1 MAAPNPINTTSG
13 NAKGDVFQQTTCS
26 SADTWTTLIPSVTL
40 PTDAP
45 RNINT
50 ERRKLGKISF
60 HYTGLGLLDVSA
72 RKPIKFGVRIYDK
85 VIGDSNGCELIL
97 VYEDYVSPPDKRMSD
112 VDIIQGLDN
121 KGYRTYDFS
130 DLDYLWTR
138 YELQYYSSEKSGYI
152 INTSLRLPDSQ
163 GQRFI

>member
-112 VDIIQGLDN
+112 VDIIQGVD
-121 KGYRTYDFS
+121 KKSCKVFDFS
-130 DLDYLWTR
+130 GFEYLQYDHTL
-138 YELQYYSSEKSGYI
+138 EYYSSKTSGFL
-152 INTSLRLPDSQ
+152 INCNLQVNKHNIKLY
-163 GQRFI
+163 